1 MKGLSIMSGRSC
13 ILWCSMI
20 ALFVFPAVPLAGDTK
35 PRLRAS
41 SFLCHDFSD
50 APQSRFVEMS
60 DKAFGRECE
69 KLRKELEDSYNA
81 YYMMLD
87 DGGRRELFE
96 SEVFWEKYLRCYQK
110 NLCDTLDRPLLIFT
124 GEAKSPVITNV
135 YREIV
140 TDILRWRINDL
151 KRWEKGRYLSN
162 ANNSTEDIERKL
174 SGERRRY
181 TQLKSDAVLL
191 RYVLYHYDRRNMD
204 KTANLFGEKKL
215 DFLENRTS
223 DKRTLRCEQLEMR
236 TRGNR
241 VLEMISAGLRGVAPV
256 IREEG
261 PS

>member
-1 MKGLSIMSGRSC
+1 
-13 ILWCSMI
+13 MI

-174 SGERRRY
+174 SGEMCIRDRA
-181 TQLKSDAVLL
+181 TAMICSSTWLDIPIGGTSMSD
-191 RYVLYHYDRRNMD
+191 
-204 KTANLFGEKKL
+204 TARAGAKCSVCWKREK
-215 DFLENRTS
+215 
-223 DKRTLRCEQLEMR
+223 
-236 TRGNR
+236 
-241 VLEMISAGLRGVAPV
+241 
-256 IREEG
+256 
-261 PS
+261 